1 MWKYKCSSETF
12 VYVTFNS
19 YNINSLGPFLI
30 FHISTWDTILYK
42 QMYSIGSAYQKN
54 KIKQNNVC
62 PKSWELCFIWI
73 PYWGL

>member
-12 VYVTFNS
+12 VYVTFNN

-42 QMYSIGSAYQKN
+42 QMYSIGSAY
-54 KIKQNNVC
+54 
-62 PKSWELCFIWI
+62 
-73 PYWGL
+73 